1 MQPLFDFIRAYFSA
15 LKSLIIKITCS
26 RKALFHIATKAM
38 AGYLIFNLNE
48 SLFRVAV
55 FTISGVFDL
64 AYAGIITFE
73 SVKTSVN
80 VGVSK

>member
-1 MQPLFDFIRAYFSA
+1 MQSVLDFIKSYFGA

-26 RKALFHIATKAM
+26 RKALFHITTKVM
-38 AGYLIFNLNE
+38 AGYLIFNLDE

-55 FTISGVFDL
+55 FMISGIFDL

-73 SVKTSVN
+73 SVKTNVN